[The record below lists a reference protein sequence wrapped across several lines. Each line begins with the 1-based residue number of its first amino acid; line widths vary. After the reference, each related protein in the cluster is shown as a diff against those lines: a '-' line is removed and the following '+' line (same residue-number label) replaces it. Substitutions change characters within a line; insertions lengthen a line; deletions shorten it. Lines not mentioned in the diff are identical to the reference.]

1 MNNMKIIISGYGR
14 MGREIES
21 VLLERGHTCIEC
33 SEDITS
39 VDPQKAADA
48 VCIDFTN
55 AQAFSANYKFIAD
68 NFKAAVVGT
77 TGWNDIRGEVIS
89 YFESKGKPMMF
100 ASNFSIGVNIMFKL
114 SEMCSKMV
122 AGMADYDPYLIEMH
136 HKFKLDAPS
145 GTAKTL
151 ASIVSKNTGKSI
163 EVQSVRSGFIPGIHE
178 LGFESQVD
186 RIKITHE
193 AFSRR
198 GFAEGSVVA
207 AEWTSDIKGV
217 CEFREIL
224 EEKFNKIIGIC

>member
-1 MNNMKIIISGYGR
+1 MNIIISGYGR

-21 VLLERGHTCIEC
+21 VLQEKGDTCIEW

-39 VDPQKAADA
+39 VDPHKAADA

-55 AQAFSANYKFIAD
+55 AQAFSNNYKFIAD
-68 NFKAAVVGT
+68 NFKAAVIGT
-77 TGWNDIRGEVIS
+77 TGWNDIRSEVIS
-89 YFESKGKPMMF
+89 YFESKGKPMIY
-100 ASNFSIGVNIMFKL
+100 ASNFSIGVNIMFKI
-114 SEMCSKMV
+114 SEISSKII
-122 AGMADYDPYLIEMH
+122 AGMADYDPYMIELH

-151 ASIVSKNTGKSI
+151 ASIVNKNTGKNI
-163 EVQSVRSGFIPGIHE
+163 EVQSVRSGYIPGIHE

-207 AEWTSDIKGV
+207 AEWTAEIEGV
-217 CEFREIL
+217 CEFREML
-224 EEKFNKIIGIC
+224 EKKFNKIIGIC

>member
-1 MNNMKIIISGYGR
+1 

-21 VLLERGHTCIEC
+21 LLLEKGTPCIEW

-39 VDPQKAADA
+39 IDLIKAKDA

-55 AQAFSANYKFIAD
+55 PQSFRDNYKFIAD
-68 NFKAAVVGT
+68 NFKAAVIGT
-77 TGWNDIRGEVIS
+77 TGWNDIKNEVVS
-89 YFESKGKPMMF
+89 YFESKNKPMIY
-100 ASNFSIGVNIMFKL
+100 ASNFSIGINIMFKI
-114 SEMCSKMV
+114 SEISSKIIAQM
-122 AGMADYDPYLIEMH
+122 GDFDPYLVEMH

-151 ASIVSKNTGKSI
+151 ESIVSKNTGKEI
-163 EVQSVRSGFIPGIHE
+163 DVQSVRAGYIPGIHE
-178 LGFESQVD
+178 LGFESQIE

-207 AEWTSDIKGV
+207 AEWTAQLEGV
-217 CEFREIL
+217 FEFREIL
-224 EEKFNKIIGIC
+224 EKKLNKIIGIC